1 MKEKRHYNRRWLLV
15 ASFALFAMF
24 FGAGNLI
31 FPTSLGK
38 NMGDQVM
45 QAFVAFFIPAVGL
58 VLLGAIATIR
68 AGGTIE
74 CLARHLGTVLS
85 AAFGAII
92 LICIGPGLAIP
103 RTAATSHEM
112 LSGAFFPQL
121 SPWVTTVVFFAIT
134 LFFVIKPSR
143 VVSGLG
149 MVLTPALVTILVILI
164 GKSILQPLGPLVPT
178 GAVNVFSG
186 SFLEGYQTMDAL
198 ASMAFAIVIIK
209 DFKRRGVKE
218 PARIVRYT
226 SLSSIFAAL
235 GLVAVYGGLM
245 YIGATMSSLGVKELG
260 RVDLL
265 LFAVDGLLGTAGKV
279 LIALGTFLACLT
291 TSIGLTSTFSDFM
304 ERLTKGKV
312 SAIVWSI
319 ACVVFSAIIS
329 VLGVDRIVAISAPI
343 LVAIYPIAMAL
354 IVLNLIQGPLDRR
367 SIHIGAVLGASLP
380 AVDFLIGLIIG
391 TPILGGKN
399 GMITGIWQNFYWII
413 PSIILAIVCYV
424 VMPKERAGE
433 RTLAMQRQDIL

>member
-1 MKEKRHYNRRWLLV
+1 M
-15 ASFALFAMF
+15 
-24 FGAGNLI
+24 
-31 FPTSLGK
+31 
-38 NMGDQVM
+38 
-45 QAFVAFFIPAVGL
+45 
-58 VLLGAIATIR
+58 
-68 AGGTIE
+68 
-74 CLARHLGTVLS
+74 
-85 AAFGAII
+85 
-92 LICIGPGLAIP
+92 
-103 RTAATSHEM
+103 
-112 LSGAFFPQL
+112 
-121 SPWVTTVVFFAIT
+121 
-134 LFFVIKPSR
+134 
-143 VVSGLG
+143 
-149 MVLTPALVTILVILI
+149 
-164 GKSILQPLGPLVPT
+164 
-178 GAVNVFSG
+178 
-186 SFLEGYQTMDAL
+186 
-198 ASMAFAIVIIK
+198 
-209 DFKRRGVKE
+209 
-218 PARIVRYT
+218 
-226 SLSSIFAAL
+226 
-235 GLVAVYGGLM
+235 
-245 YIGATMSSLGVKELG
+245 G

-265 LFAVDGLLGTAGKV
+265 LFAVDGLLGTTGKV